1 MSNALAAQHTNTTAA
16 EPNMAGGPGTAGAG
30 YGSKAGY
37 GNGAGGG
44 YGGGGGHGN
53 YWNLGNDPNYV
64 HEPGFPT
71 YNRRIANP
79 GPLGMFSQ
87 AISLMLW
94 GFYIVR
100 ARGVTETS
108 FFVGMAL
115 AVGGVVQFLAGMWEF
130 RTGNT
135 FAATQ
140 FSMFG
145 GFWFAVGL
153 IYLPGTGGTTAYGVT
168 NPDIWASGGTYGF
181 HQAIGFF
188 FMVWFLF
195 TIMLW
200 FASFRS
206 SIVLSLKLFLT
217 WIMFL
222 LFFAGEF
229 TGSTTVIKAGGGIA
243 ITAGFVALF
252 QATAALMTHETS
264 FFPLHR
270 GLGELPKYH
279 MGGAGAGTGMG
290 GRGAGAGAGGV
301 GAGNAATAY

>member
-1 MSNALAAQHTNTTAA
+1 VTSAD
-16 EPNMAGGPGTAGAG
+16 PNLGTGGAG

-37 GNGAGGG
+37 GGGYG
-44 YGGGGGHGN
+44 YGGGQGS

-79 GPLGMFSQ
+79 GPLGMFAQ

-100 ARGVTETS
+100 ARGITETS

-115 AVGGVVQFLAGMWEF
+115 SVGGIVQFLAGMWEF

-153 IYLPGTGGTTAYGVT
+153 LYLPGTGGTTAYGAA
-168 NPDIWASGGTYGF
+168 NPDIWALGGSYGF
-181 HQAIGFF
+181 HEAIGFF
-188 FMVWFLF
+188 FLVWFLF

-217 WIMFL
+217 WLMFL
-222 LFFAGEF
+222 LFFAGELV
-229 TGSTTVIKAGGGIA
+229 GSYTVIKAGGAIGIV
-243 ITAGFVALF
+243 AGFVALF

-270 GLGELPKYH
+270 GLGELPKYRA
-279 MGGAGAGTGMG
+279 GGAGAG
-290 GRGAGAGAGGV
+290 GARAGGV
-301 GAGNAATAY
+301 GGGTAAAGY